1 MTKGSCLF
9 GPSIF
14 EKPPSPGV
22 TFPLLRTVLTHS
34 KTPSLWPDLPLAREA
49 EGVLW
54 FMRRQDSSSLP
65 PIKWRWTPSTL
76 KKPFG
81 TQRILCVHRALLHAE
96 WCTATV
102 YCCHVLMLPMCIA
115 QLESVCSVQNFLVFS
130 DVFMIEMFSQMADSL
145 LATHERYCEDTDIKH
160 VAWHGKAW
168 DAGIVSEYI
177 QHGHIHTPLPSFCT
191 AGVVCFM
198 TQGQDF
204 VECAFLIPKCAP
216 VCNAQCTLRSVE
228 FSFMYYIFDYSV
240 LHTAPSSH
248 LIMLSETNCC
258 VGEYQTWET
267 THIHSPRQARGQPC
281 SISLGKEACFPW
293 RPWETTRKREVLQNT
308 LLSLPPPPSPTP
320 LSPFQR
326 RGGGGRGLES
336 RMDMWENGTP
346 PLMGCYGNHSRQ
358 SNL

>member
-130 DVFMIEMFSQMADSL
+130 DVFMLEMFSQMADSL
-145 LATHERYCEDTDIKH
+145 LATHERYCEDRHQTCSLTWKGVRRRHCIW
-160 VAWHGKAW
+160 V
-168 DAGIVSEYI
+168 
-177 QHGHIHTPLPSFCT
+177 HTT
-191 AGVVCFM
+191 WTHTHTV
-198 TQGQDF
+198 
-204 VECAFLIPKCAP
+204 AFLLHCRGCLLYDPRSGFCGMCLP
-216 VCNAQCTLRSVE
+216 HSQVC
-228 FSFMYYIFDYSV
+228 
-240 LHTAPSSH
+240 P
-248 LIMLSETNCC
+248 C
-258 VGEYQTWET
+258 V
-267 THIHSPRQARGQPC
+267 
-281 SISLGKEACFPW
+281 
-293 RPWETTRKREVLQNT
+293 
-308 LLSLPPPPSPTP
+308 
-320 LSPFQR
+320 
-326 RGGGGRGLES
+326 
-336 RMDMWENGTP
+336 
-346 PLMGCYGNHSRQ
+346 
-358 SNL
+358 